1 MTITVWNPAWSRD
14 RRHGGAWVVALVA
27 SALVAL
33 LFSVCDSGGHHRVAV
48 PDRVT
53 GASTVMTGGC
63 PDRDLPCA
71 HVHDEHVA
79 APVPEL
85 RAPAAPAEIA
95 SAVLVVPPAAGIGTA
110 AADASAAP
118 PAADSGRALLCKVCV
133 TRT

>member
-1 MTITVWNPAWSRD
+1 MSVTVWNLAWSRD

-33 LFSVCDSGGHHRVAV
+33 LFGVCDSGGHHRVAV

-110 AADASAAP
+110 AADTSAAP
-118 PAADSGRALLCKVCV
+118 PAVDSGRALLCKVCV